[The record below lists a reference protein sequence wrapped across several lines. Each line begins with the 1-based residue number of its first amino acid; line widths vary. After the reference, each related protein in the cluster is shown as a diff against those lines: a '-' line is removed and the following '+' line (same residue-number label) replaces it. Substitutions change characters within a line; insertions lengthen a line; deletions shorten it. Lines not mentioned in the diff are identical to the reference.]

1 MINRVLIRIKVVQL
15 LYSYLLTQNEFKIET
30 QVENPSRDRKYG
42 YRLYMDLL
50 LLVLEL
56 SGYDTTGGRAESPL
70 HGITLD
76 KHINRNQL
84 AKALNSIDTI
94 RETIVTG
101 RGDASRFREMVP
113 SIYQAIPELPAYKTY
128 IRLKKPTLKDDVTLW
143 LSIINNLIEKNSAF
157 LAHCRKDEDFTLAGF
172 NRGVHSLVHTLSEY
186 GDNRALLLHARN
198 SLDYALDKAYELYN
212 GLLLLAVEITRAQEE
227 KLERAKEKFYPTD
240 EDLHPNMRFVENKFI
255 KALVDNESF
264 SDYVNDKKLSW
275 EAEVSLV
282 ENLRTLIVS
291 SDEYKEY
298 MAMSG
303 ESTYEQDCELWRVM
317 FKNIILPSDELA
329 ETLESRSI
337 FWNDDIH
344 VMGTFVLKTIRRFG
358 QSKNEGADI
367 DLLPQFKDSEDSK
380 FGPDLFMQAVNHYDE
395 YRELVE
401 KFVNTTRWDADR
413 LAFMDIVIMIT
424 AITEILAYPAIPLAV
439 SLNEYIEIANAYS
452 TPRSGAFIN
461 GILYSVI
468 NHLKEEGR
476 LVKS

>member
-101 RGDASRFREMVP
+101 RGDAGRFREMVP

-461 GILYSVI
+461 GILCSVI

>member
-94 RETIVTG
+94 RETIVTS
-101 RGDASRFREMVP
+101 RGDAGRFREMVP

-358 QSKNEGADI
+358 QSKDEGADI